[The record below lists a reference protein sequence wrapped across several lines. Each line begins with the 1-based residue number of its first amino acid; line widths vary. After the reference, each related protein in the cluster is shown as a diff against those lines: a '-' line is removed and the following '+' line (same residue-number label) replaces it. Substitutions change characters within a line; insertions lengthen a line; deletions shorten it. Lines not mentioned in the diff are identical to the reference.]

1 MRGPLENQKS
11 RFEIPD
17 GIAFFNCAN
26 MAPQLRSVREA
37 GERALARS
45 SQPWQIRSS
54 DWFTDVERLRSLVAR
69 LIGGDEDGVALV
81 PSTSYGLAVAARNLD
96 ARPRS
101 RVLTIAGDFPSAVY
115 TWRAFARRTGAE
127 VRSVARKE
135 GRSWTDALLE
145 ELDERVAVVSV
156 PNVHWTNGA
165 LVDLQTVAERARSVG
180 AAIAIDATQSLG
192 AMPLDVGKLDPD
204 FLVAAGYKWLLGP
217 FGLGYLYVA
226 ERHREGRPLEE
237 NWISR
242 AGSDDFTR
250 LTDYR
255 DEYQPGA
262 RRFDVGQ
269 RTSFLL
275 VPMAIAALEQLLEWR
290 VERISRALAVHTD
303 RIEREAEERGLAPLS
318 ARERG
323 PHMLGIG
330 LSGCVP
336 AGLAGSLAARG
347 VHVSV
352 RAGVVRVA
360 PHLYTTG
367 SDIERLLD
375 ALPRN

>member
-1 MRGPLENQKS
+1 
-11 RFEIPD
+11 
-17 GIAFFNCAN
+17 
-26 MAPQLRSVREA
+26 VRKA
-37 GERALARS
+37 GERALARGS
-45 SQPWQIRSS
+45 RPWRIRSS

-69 LIGGDEDGVALV
+69 LIGGDEDGIALV

-96 ARPRS
+96 ARPLS
-101 RVLTIAGDFPSAVY
+101 RVLTVAGDFPSAVY

-127 VRSVARKE
+127 VRSVARRD
-135 GRSWTDALLE
+135 GQSWTEALLE
-145 ELDERVAVVSV
+145 ELDERVTVVSV

-165 LVDLQTVAERARSVG
+165 FVDLQAVAERARSVG
-180 AAIAIDATQSLG
+180 AAITIDATQSLG

-217 FGLGYLYVA
+217 FGLSYLYVS

-275 VPMAIAALEQLLEWR
+275 VPMAIAALQQLLEWR

-303 RIEREAEERGLAPLS
+303 RIERKAEERGLAPLS

-330 LSGCVP
+330 LSGSVP
-336 AGLAGSLAARG
+336 AGIAASLAARG

-360 PHLYTTG
+360 PHLYTTA